1 MSADAI
7 AGVARVAAPT
17 KVAVRAT
24 VLVFGIGLVRLLV
37 GVAILASVLDE
48 Q

>member
-1 MSADAI
+1 M
-7 AGVARVAAPT
+7 
-17 KVAVRAT
+17 
-24 VLVFGIGLVRLLV
+24 VRLLV